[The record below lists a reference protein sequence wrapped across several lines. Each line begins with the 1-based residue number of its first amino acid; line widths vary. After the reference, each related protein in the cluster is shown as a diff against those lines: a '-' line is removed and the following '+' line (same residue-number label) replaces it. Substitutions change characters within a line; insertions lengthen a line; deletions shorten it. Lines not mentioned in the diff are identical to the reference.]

1 MTLGS
6 LDSRCGENS
15 QYGGVKTE
23 TWSVQQNMTI
33 YCTKSYLRTIR
44 PGEKVAVKVCVCETK
59 LFFFFFPLNRVQA
72 LLLTESW
79 SSHALQSI
87 TNSF

>member
-44 PGEKVAVKVCVCETK
+44 PGEKVAVKVCMCVCDQAF
-59 LFFFFFPLNRVQA
+59 LFLFSPQQSSGSFVDRV
-72 LLLTESW
+72 LE
-79 SSHALQSI
+79 
-87 TNSF
+87 